1 MDPLEETLGPEVNS
15 EYLIEDGVP
24 DYPGGARPKQYS
36 NVIVDDSPLQN
47 QMQKNKECKLK
58 KSRQKCDCDICV
70 VSKLILYGDQKC
82 HALFSW
88 TLTEKLAA

>member
-47 QMQKNKECKLK
+47 QMQKNKECK
-58 KSRQKCDCDICV
+58 
-70 VSKLILYGDQKC
+70 SKNPVKNVIVTFVWFL
-82 HALFSW
+82 S
-88 TLTEKLAA
+88 

>member
-1 MDPLEETLGPEVNS
+1 MDPLEETLSPEVNS

-47 QMQKNKECKLK
+47 QMQKNKECK
-58 KSRQKCDCDICV
+58 
-70 VSKLILYGDQKC
+70 
-82 HALFSW
+82 FSDENPVKNVIVTFVW
-88 TLTEKLAA
+88 FLS

>member
-47 QMQKNKECKLK
+47 QMQKNKECK
-58 KSRQKCDCDICV
+58 
-70 VSKLILYGDQKC
+70 
-82 HALFSW
+82 FSDENPVKNVIVTFVW
-88 TLTEKLAA
+88 FLSWYCTAIKNAMH